1 MVLLGQFE
9 VLLADYLQVY
19 LLKLLGL
26 AELEHVQVVE
36 NLSLQRDRQVPDIGD
51 NLLLTTTTF
60 VRGAQPAIAEV
71 LEGTWAGQG

>member
-1 MVLLGQFE
+1 
-9 VLLADYLQVY
+9 
-19 LLKLLGL
+19 
-26 AELEHVQVVE
+26 VVE

-51 NLLLTTTTF
+51 DLLLTTTTF